1 MDDDL
6 TVLPVP
12 GKGRGVVARR
22 AFRRYEVVESASVV
36 VLSAE
41 EWAAIEG
48 TILGQYAF
56 RWGDEGGQRAM
67 ALSIASFFNHS
78 YTPNTC
84 PKLRIDDLRID
95 FLAMDDIAAG
105 DELTFNYNGRPSDNS
120 SLWFMPAGRAL
131 VVPGLPAPPADV
143 GRAGVGRSSS
153 ASRLEHGRGQ
163 GHRDG
168 DDLGR
173 DRPRHRRL
181 RGGRCHASGGDRRPA
196 STGACRGPGRWRPG
210 SGTGR

>member
-6 TVLPVP
+6 TVCPVP

-67 ALSIASFFNHS
+67 ALSTASFFNHS

-95 FLAMDDIAAG
+95 FLAMDDIDAG
-105 DELTFNYNGRPSDNS
+105 DELTFNYNGRPSDGAP
-120 SLWFMPAGRAL
+120 LWFMPAEGR
-131 VVPGLPAPPADV
+131 
-143 GRAGVGRSSS
+143 
-153 ASRLEHGRGQ
+153 
-163 GHRDG
+163 
-168 DDLGR
+168 
-173 DRPRHRRL
+173 
-181 RGGRCHASGGDRRPA
+181 
-196 STGACRGPGRWRPG
+196 
-210 SGTGR
+210 

>member
-41 EWAAIEG
+41 EWAAVEG
-48 TILGQYAF
+48 TVLHEYAF
-56 RWGDEGGQRAM
+56 RWDEEGGQRAV

-78 YTPNTC
+78 YAPNTC

-95 FLAMDDIAAG
+95 FLAIDDIAVG
-105 DELTFNYNGRPSDNS
+105 DELTFNYNGRPSDRAA
-120 SLWFMPAGRAL
+120 LWF
-131 VVPGLPAPPADV
+131 LPA
-143 GRAGVGRSSS
+143 
-153 ASRLEHGRGQ
+153 E
-163 GHRDG
+163 
-168 DDLGR
+168 
-173 DRPRHRRL
+173 
-181 RGGRCHASGGDRRPA
+181 
-196 STGACRGPGRWRPG
+196 GP
-210 SGTGR
+210 